1 MALLIEHLPRG
12 LAVAIV
18 SSALLCVCFI
28 WLWRRMKANL
38 AWERGLARPLVLDS
52 IRNAIQIHRHR
63 TGAWPA
69 AKAEL
74 RVRVKVDERS
84 MKAVENWDIRLV
96 NESRD
101 GDTARYSIMIKDSW
115 EQWDTDVDNARMSA
129 EGLRTGKVRRRV
141 ISE

>member
-38 AWERGLARPLVLDS
+38 VWERGLARPLVLDG

-69 AKAEL
+69 AKADL

-84 MKAVENWDIRLV
+84 LKTVEHWDIRLV

-101 GDTARYSIMIKDSW
+101 GHTARYSIMVKDSW
-115 EQWDTDVDNARMSA
+115 EFWDTDAGNARRSA
-129 EGLRTGKVRRRV
+129 EGPATGKVRRSM
-141 ISE
+141 IGE